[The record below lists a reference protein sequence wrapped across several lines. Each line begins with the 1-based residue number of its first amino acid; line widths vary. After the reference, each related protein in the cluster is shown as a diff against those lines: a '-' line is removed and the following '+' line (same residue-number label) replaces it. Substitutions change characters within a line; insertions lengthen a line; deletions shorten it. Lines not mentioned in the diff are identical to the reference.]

1 VAADPVQFSD
11 EELAH
16 LQERDFFYTRKAI
29 REKLRGLFSAL
40 REEILPLCEDS
51 AGWLVPDGVDTTVGQ
66 LAGGEYYRDLPYV
79 YLDMPKHFSR
89 DATFTFRWMAWWG
102 HYIFFAFISQGPTMA
117 LHTERLLEAWDAFS
131 AQGLLIA
138 QSEDL
143 WDWRTEPGIVMPIE
157 EGHREA
163 ASVLLA
169 RCPFLKLMRVLPFD
183 DPIVSEQGV
192 LDEAVAFFTLLK
204 PLFAAKDT

>member
-1 VAADPVQFSD
+1 
-11 EELAH
+11 
-16 LQERDFFYTRKAI
+16 
-29 REKLRGLFSAL
+29 
-40 REEILPLCEDS
+40 
-51 AGWLVPDGVDTTVGQ
+51 
-66 LAGGEYYRDLPYV
+66 
-79 YLDMPKHFSR
+79 
-89 DATFTFRWMAWWG
+89 
-102 HYIFFAFISQGPTMA
+102 MA

-143 WDWRTEPGIVMPIE
+143 WDWRAEPGNVMPIE
-157 EGHREA
+157 EDHREA

-169 RCPFLKLMRVLPFD
+169 RLPFLKLMRVFPFD